1 MVNSFIFVN
10 ISGPPRLAMVFLPV
24 VLAVLSLIQ
33 WLAFYLFHTRGHPWS
48 YILEVSRDGDDRR
61 DILRYDARTCRPLEV
76 RILFLLSNIWLIFG
90 PRDYGIPII
99 P

>member
-1 MVNSFIFVN
+1 MV
-10 ISGPPRLAMVFLPV
+10 LLPI

-76 RILFLLSNIWLIFG
+76 RMLFLFSNIWLIFMCLQD
-90 PRDYGIPII
+90 PARDYGIPII
-99 P
+99 T